1 MSTWRRLA
9 PPEELELVHPTRRP
23 HVLLVAMYYPPS
35 RASGV
40 FRPLAM
46 ANHFAASGWDVT
58 VVTVTEDFY
67 DRVVGSRDDSL
78 LAKIDPRVHVLRVP
92 LPMSHLDPELRHRG
106 RLATTLPFVHSR
118 LTIAGQKH
126 VFPERYGSWILPV
139 AREIGR
145 VHRHHPVDVVV
156 ATGNPWADFA
166 AAYVAH
172 LRHRI
177 PYVMDYRDSWTL
189 DLFEETDAFPPGHL
203 AQRWERRLIGSAA
216 RVTFVNA
223 ALRHW
228 HAQRY
233 PDAADR
239 MRVLPNGYD
248 ADLLGEPRFRA
259 PEPGAPLR
267 FGFIGT
273 VTEQH
278 PHDAMWQGWTLAR
291 RDPAMADA
299 TAHVYGH
306 LGFFARQADRIRALL
321 PLEDEV
327 GVTYEGPV
335 SKATI
340 GGVYDGLDAIL
351 LMAADSRYVTSGKV
365 FECMASGKPIAGV
378 FSPTTAIAE
387 PLAGY
392 PLAWPAAELT
402 PQGVADALV
411 ATARGARTQTER
423 QHVEALA
430 HARTYRRDALL
441 EPFVD
446 EIAQVAGV

>member
-1 MSTWRRLA
+1 M
-9 PPEELELVHPTRRP
+9 VHDGRRP
-23 HVLLVAMYYPPS
+23 HVLLVALYYPPS

-58 VVTVTEDFY
+58 VVTVTEDFF

-78 LAKIDPRVHVLRVP
+78 LATVDPRVHVVRVP
-92 LPMSHLDPELRHRG
+92 LPMSHLDPDLRHRG
-106 RLATTLPFVHSR
+106 RLATTLPFVHR
-118 LTIAGQKH
+118 ALTIAGQKY
-126 VFPERYGSWILPV
+126 VFPEQYGSWVLPV
-139 AREIGR
+139 ANAIGR

-156 ATGNPWADFA
+156 ATGNPWSDFA
-166 AAYVAH
+166 AAYAAH
-172 LRHRI
+172 VRHRI

-203 AQRWERRLIGSAA
+203 ARRWESRLIGSAA
-216 RVTFVNA
+216 RVTFVNE

-228 HAQRY
+228 HAERY
-233 PDAADR
+233 PAAADR

-248 ADLLGEPRFRA
+248 ADLLGEPGFRS

-273 VTEQH
+273 VTDRH
-278 PHDAMWQGWTLAR
+278 PHDAMWEGWKLAR
-291 RDPAMADA
+291 RDPAMAGA

-306 LGFFARQADRIRALL
+306 LGFFAGQADRIRALL
-321 PLEDEV
+321 PLDENV

-340 GGVYDGLDAIL
+340 GKVYDDLDAIL

-365 FECMASGKPIAGV
+365 FECMASGKPITGV

-392 PLAWPAAELT
+392 PLAWSAAELT

-411 ATARGARTQTER
+411 ATARGAREQTAG
-423 QHVEALA
+423 QHVDALV

-441 EPFVD
+441 EPFVA
-446 EIAQVAGV
+446 EVAEVAGA